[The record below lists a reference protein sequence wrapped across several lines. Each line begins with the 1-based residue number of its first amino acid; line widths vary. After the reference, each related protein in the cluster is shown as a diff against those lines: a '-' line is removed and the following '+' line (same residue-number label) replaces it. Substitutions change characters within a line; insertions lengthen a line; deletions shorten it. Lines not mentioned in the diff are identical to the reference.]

1 MESAQALLTN
11 PYTILRLLQGLSVTL
26 RVALLSVALSLA
38 FGLIFG
44 WLMTKKSPVIK
55 VLSKLYLE
63 CMRLM
68 PQLVLL
74 FIVYFGIARTFG
86 VHISGFHAA
95 IIVFTLWGTAE
106 MGDLVRGAISSI
118 PKRQY
123 EAAQSI
129 GLNRFQVLRYVVLP
143 QALRR
148 LIPQAMNLVTR
159 MIKTTSLIALIGVV
173 EVIKTAQQIVEAVRL
188 EYASAALWIYL
199 VVLVLYFAVCYPL
212 SKWAGHLERKWR
224 EAE

>member
-1 MESAQALLTN
+1 MASAQALLLN
-11 PYTILRLLQGLSVTL
+11 PHTITRLLKGLLVTL
-26 RVALLSVALSLA
+26 QVSLISVALSIL
-38 FGLIFG
+38 FGLVFG
-44 WLMTKKSPVIK
+44 WIMTKKSPVIK
-55 VLSKLYLE
+55 ILSKIYLE
-63 CMRLM
+63 FMRLM

-74 FIVYFGIARTFG
+74 FIVYFGMARALG
-86 VHISGFHAA
+86 VHISGFNAA

-118 PKRQY
+118 PKHQY

-129 GLNRFQVLRYVVLP
+129 GLTRLQVMGYVVLP

-173 EVIKTAQQIVEAVRL
+173 EVIKTGQQIVEAVRL
-188 EYASAALWIYL
+188 EFASAALWIYL
-199 VVLVLYFAVCYPL
+199 VILILYFLVCYPL
-212 SKWAGHLERKWR
+212 SKWAGHLEKKWK
-224 EAE
+224 EA

>member
-1 MESAQALLTN
+1 MASARALLLN
-11 PYTILRLLQGLSVTL
+11 PHTMARLLKGLSVTL
-26 RVALLSVALSLA
+26 RVSLLSVALSVF

-44 WLMTKKSPVIK
+44 WIMTKKSPIIK
-55 VLSKLYLE
+55 ILSKIYLE
-63 CMRLM
+63 FMRLM

-74 FIVYFGIARTFG
+74 FIVYFGMARALG
-86 VHISGFHAA
+86 IHISGFNAA

-118 PKRQY
+118 PKHQY
-123 EAAQSI
+123 EAAASI
-129 GLNRFQVLRYVVLP
+129 GLTRLQTMGYVVLP

-173 EVIKTAQQIVEAVRL
+173 EVIKTGQQIVEAVRL
-188 EYASAALWIYL
+188 EFASAALWIYL
-199 VVLVLYFAVCYPL
+199 VILILYFLVCYPL
-212 SKWAGHLERKWR
+212 SKWAGHLEKKWK
-224 EAE
+224 EA

>member
-1 MESAQALLTN
+1 MASARALLLN
-11 PYTILRLLQGLSVTL
+11 PHTMARLLKGLSVTL
-26 RVALLSVALSLA
+26 RVSLLSVALSVF

-44 WLMTKKSPVIK
+44 WIMTKKSPIIK
-55 VLSKLYLE
+55 VLSKIYLE
-63 CMRLM
+63 FMRLM

-74 FIVYFGIARTFG
+74 FIVYFGMARALG
-86 VHISGFHAA
+86 IHISGFNAA

-118 PKRQY
+118 PKHQY
-123 EAAQSI
+123 EATASI
-129 GLNRFQVLRYVVLP
+129 GLTRLQTMGYVVLP

-173 EVIKTAQQIVEAVRL
+173 EVIKTGQQIVEAVRL
-188 EYASAALWIYL
+188 EFASAALWIYL
-199 VVLVLYFAVCYPL
+199 VILILYFLVCYPL
-212 SKWAGHLERKWR
+212 SKWAGHLEEKWK
-224 EAE
+224 EA

>member
-1 MESAQALLTN
+1 MASAQALLLN
-11 PYTILRLLQGLSVTL
+11 PHTITRLLKGLLVTL
-26 RVALLSVALSLA
+26 QVSLISVALSIL
-38 FGLIFG
+38 FGLVFG
-44 WLMTKKSPVIK
+44 WIMTKKSPVIK
-55 VLSKLYLE
+55 ILSKIYLE
-63 CMRLM
+63 FMRLM

-74 FIVYFGIARTFG
+74 FIVYFGMARALG
-86 VHISGFHAA
+86 VHISGFNAA

-118 PKRQY
+118 PKHQY

-129 GLNRFQVLRYVVLP
+129 GLTRLQVMGYVVLP

-173 EVIKTAQQIVEAVRL
+173 EVIKTGQQIVEAVRL
-188 EYASAALWIYL
+188 EFASAALWIYL
-199 VVLVLYFAVCYPL
+199 VILILYFLVCYPL
-212 SKWAGHLERKWR
+212 SKWAGYLEKKWK
-224 EAE
+224 EA

>member
-1 MESAQALLTN
+1 MASARALLLN
-11 PYTILRLLQGLSVTL
+11 PHTMTRLLKGLSVTS
-26 RVALLSVALSLA
+26 RVSLLSVALSVF

-44 WLMTKKSPVIK
+44 WIMTKKSPIIK
-55 VLSKLYLE
+55 ILSKIYLE
-63 CMRLM
+63 FMRLM

-74 FIVYFGIARTFG
+74 FIVYFGMARALG
-86 VHISGFHAA
+86 IHISGFNAA

-118 PKRQY
+118 PKHQY
-123 EAAQSI
+123 EAAASI
-129 GLNRFQVLRYVVLP
+129 GLTRLQTMGYVVLP

-173 EVIKTAQQIVEAVRL
+173 EVIKTGQQIVEAVRL
-188 EYASAALWIYL
+188 EFASAALWIYL
-199 VVLVLYFAVCYPL
+199 VILILYFLVCYPL
-212 SKWAGHLERKWR
+212 SKWAGHLEEKWK
-224 EAE
+224 EA

>member
-1 MESAQALLTN
+1 MVSARALLLN
-11 PYTILRLLQGLSVTL
+11 PHTMARLLKGLSVTL
-26 RVALLSVALSLA
+26 RVSLLSVALSVF

-44 WLMTKKSPVIK
+44 WIMTKKSPIIK
-55 VLSKLYLE
+55 ILSKIYLE
-63 CMRLM
+63 FMRLM

-74 FIVYFGIARTFG
+74 FIVYFGMARALG
-86 VHISGFHAA
+86 IHISGFNAA

-118 PKRQY
+118 PKHQY
-123 EAAQSI
+123 EAAASI
-129 GLNRFQVLRYVVLP
+129 GLTRLQTMGYVVLP

-173 EVIKTAQQIVEAVRL
+173 EVIKTGQQIVEAVRL
-188 EYASAALWIYL
+188 EFASAALWIYL
-199 VVLVLYFAVCYPL
+199 VILILYFLVCYPL
-212 SKWAGHLERKWR
+212 SKWAGYLEEKWK
-224 EAE
+224 EA

>member
-1 MESAQALLTN
+1 MASAQALLLN
-11 PYTILRLLQGLSVTL
+11 PHTITRLLKGLLVTL
-26 RVALLSVALSLA
+26 QVSLISVALSIL

-44 WLMTKKSPVIK
+44 WIMTKKSPIIK
-55 VLSKLYLE
+55 ILSKIYLE
-63 CMRLM
+63 FMRLM

-74 FIVYFGIARTFG
+74 FIVYFGMARALG
-86 VHISGFHAA
+86 VHISGFNAA

-118 PKRQY
+118 PKHQY

-129 GLNRFQVLRYVVLP
+129 GLTCLQVMGYVVLP

-173 EVIKTAQQIVEAVRL
+173 EVIKTGQQIVEAVRL
-188 EYASAALWIYL
+188 EFASAALWIYL
-199 VVLVLYFAVCYPL
+199 VILILYFLVCYPL
-212 SKWAGHLERKWR
+212 SKWAGHLEKKWK
-224 EAE
+224 EA

>member
-1 MESAQALLTN
+1 MASAQALLLN
-11 PYTILRLLQGLSVTL
+11 PHTMTRLLKGLSVTL
-26 RVALLSVALSLA
+26 RVSLLSVALSIL

-44 WLMTKKSPVIK
+44 WIMTKKSPIIK
-55 VLSKLYLE
+55 ILSKIYLE
-63 CMRLM
+63 FMRLM

-74 FIVYFGIARTFG
+74 FIVYFGMARALG
-86 VHISGFHAA
+86 IHISGFNAA

-118 PKRQY
+118 PKHQY
-123 EAAQSI
+123 EAAASV
-129 GLNRFQVLRYVVLP
+129 GLTRLQTMGYVVLP

-173 EVIKTAQQIVEAVRL
+173 EVIKTGQQIVEAVRL
-188 EYASAALWIYL
+188 EFASAALWIYL
-199 VVLVLYFAVCYPL
+199 VILILYFLVCYPL
-212 SKWAGHLERKWR
+212 SKWAGHLEKKWK
-224 EAE
+224 EA

>member
-1 MESAQALLTN
+1 MASARALLLN
-11 PYTILRLLQGLSVTL
+11 PHTMARLLKGLSVTL
-26 RVALLSVALSLA
+26 RVSLLSVALSIL

-44 WLMTKKSPVIK
+44 WIMTKKSPIIK
-55 VLSKLYLE
+55 ILSKIYLE
-63 CMRLM
+63 FMRLM

-74 FIVYFGIARTFG
+74 FIVYFGMARALG
-86 VHISGFHAA
+86 IHISGFNAA

-118 PKRQY
+118 PKHQY
-123 EAAQSI
+123 EAAASI
-129 GLNRFQVLRYVVLP
+129 GLTRLQTMGYVVLP

-173 EVIKTAQQIVEAVRL
+173 EVIKTGQQIVEAVRL
-188 EYASAALWIYL
+188 EFASAALWIYL
-199 VVLVLYFAVCYPL
+199 VILILYFLVCYPL
-212 SKWAGHLERKWR
+212 SKWAGHLEKKWK
-224 EAE
+224 EA

>member
-1 MESAQALLTN
+1 MASARALLLN
-11 PYTILRLLQGLSVTL
+11 PHTMTRLLKGLSVTL
-26 RVALLSVALSLA
+26 RVSLLSVALSVF

-44 WLMTKKSPVIK
+44 WIMTKKSPIIK
-55 VLSKLYLE
+55 VLSKIYLE
-63 CMRLM
+63 FMRLM

-74 FIVYFGIARTFG
+74 FIVYFGMARALG
-86 VHISGFHAA
+86 IHISGFNAA

-118 PKRQY
+118 PKHQY
-123 EAAQSI
+123 EAAASI
-129 GLNRFQVLRYVVLP
+129 GLTRLQTMGYVVLP

-173 EVIKTAQQIVEAVRL
+173 EVIKTGQQIVEAVRL
-188 EYASAALWIYL
+188 EFASAALWIYL
-199 VVLVLYFAVCYPL
+199 VILILYFLVCYPL
-212 SKWAGHLERKWR
+212 SKWAGHLEEKWK
-224 EAE
+224 EA